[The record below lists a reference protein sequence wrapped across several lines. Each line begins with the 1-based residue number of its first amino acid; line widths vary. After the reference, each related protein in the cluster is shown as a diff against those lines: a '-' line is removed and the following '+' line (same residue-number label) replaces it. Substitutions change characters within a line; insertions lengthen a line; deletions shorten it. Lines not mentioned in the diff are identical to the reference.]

1 MNLFKNRYVVIC
13 LGVVALLML
22 INSFKPMWQRG
33 RSSSSTASAKAQMPV
48 AAPAPVQLASNA
60 PAAAAST
67 PLGEAAEPAPGIEL
81 ARVGWSFDGAPRR
94 DPFQVIGPGAT
105 NLTRLYPPVSEVL
118 TLTAI
123 WWQSGIILAAVNGAV
138 VGEGDTVKGFRI
150 ENIGLEGIWVNGP
163 DGREQLEFDPTVSLR
178 GISFKLGTGLNDSF
192 AGAMARLK
200 WPYRVVNGITNDVRA
215 DSGWHT
221 LRGTVHQ
228 KISTGRYLV
237 SFDEKDRPPFVS
249 KGQDVIIM
257 NAPLDLVDN
266 DPLQSIECK
275 LVGSETYESLSGAKT
290 TVLVLDYGIACSPPK
305 ETIESL
311 KKQKAFVLEQRR
323 EAKERR
329 IRLEMQDA
337 EKGRASAQFMLG
349 RRYLYGDGIAE
360 DEDLARHW
368 LESAAAQGNPDA
380 QATLLVLGFQK

>member
-1 MNLFKNRYVVIC
+1 MNLMRNKYVVIG

-22 INSFKPMWQRG
+22 LNSFKPMWQRG
-33 RSSSSTASAKAQMPV
+33 RSRSSTASAKAQLQV

-60 PAAAAST
+60 PATHAST
-67 PLGEAAEPAPGIEL
+67 PQGEAAEPAPGIEL
-81 ARVGWSFDGAPRR
+81 SRVGWSFDGAPRR

-123 WWQSGIILAAVNGAV
+123 WWQSGIILAAVNGNV
-138 VGEGDTVKGFRI
+138 VSEGDTVKGFRI

-192 AGAMARLK
+192 AGAKARLQ

-215 DSGWHT
+215 DPGWHT
-221 LRGTVHQ
+221 LSGTVHQ

-237 SFDEKDRPPFVS
+237 SFDERDRPPFVA
-249 KGQDVIIM
+249 KGQSVIIM
-257 NAPLDLVDN
+257 NVPLDLVDN

-275 LVGSETYESLSGAKT
+275 LVGSEAYESLSGAKT
-290 TVLVLDYGIACSPPK
+290 TVRVLDYGVACSPPK